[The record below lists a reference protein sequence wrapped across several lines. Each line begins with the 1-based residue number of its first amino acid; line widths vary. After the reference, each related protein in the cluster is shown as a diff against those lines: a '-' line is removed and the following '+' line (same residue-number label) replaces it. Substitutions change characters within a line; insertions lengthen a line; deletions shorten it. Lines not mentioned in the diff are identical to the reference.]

1 MVHGPAVFAEIRR
14 SYGGPWPWIYRGP
27 RYGIGRSG
35 AWFAQITHTKAK
47 EKSCHEHSSL
57 IMKFTLP
64 SPVQKVQGILN
75 FKLGPEVLP
84 KSPILLAMSLVA
96 FAASVF
102 LFQAS
107 FYSPARAAASA
118 IGSAVLL
125 AAVAMLWARIS
136 GYNERLTQTLTALA
150 LGGAIVIFVRTA
162 LGFFIFISP
171 NFAELPDINVQELTA
186 FLLFP
191 LYVWNIFVFAFLFRR
206 SFRSDVVMSFA
217 ISIALVFTVSF
228 LVPIAFKS
236 L

>member
-1 MVHGPAVFAEIRR
+1 
-14 SYGGPWPWIYRGP
+14 
-27 RYGIGRSG
+27 
-35 AWFAQITHTKAK
+35 
-47 EKSCHEHSSL
+47 
-57 IMKFTLP
+57 MKFTLP
-64 SPVQKVQGILN
+64 SPVQKVLGILN
-75 FKLGPEVLP
+75 FKLGPDVLP
-84 KSPILLAMSLVA
+84 KSPILLAVSLIA
-96 FAASVF
+96 FAAAVF

-107 FYSPARAAASA
+107 FYTPARAAASG

-125 AAVAMLWARIS
+125 AAVAVLCARIS

-162 LGFFIFISP
+162 LGFFMFINP
-171 NFAELPDINVQELTA
+171 ALAELPDINVQELTS

-206 SFRSDVVMSFA
+206 SFRSDVVISFA

>member
-1 MVHGPAVFAEIRR
+1 
-14 SYGGPWPWIYRGP
+14 
-27 RYGIGRSG
+27 
-35 AWFAQITHTKAK
+35 
-47 EKSCHEHSSL
+47 
-57 IMKFTLP
+57 MKFTLP
-64 SPVQKVQGILN
+64 SPVQNVLGILN

-84 KSPILLAMSLVA
+84 KSPILLAVSLVA

-118 IGSAVLL
+118 IGSAFLL
-125 AAVAMLWARIS
+125 ALVASLGARVS

-162 LGFFIFISP
+162 LGFIIFVSP
-171 NFAELPDINVQELTA
+171 NLAELPDINVRELTA

-206 SFRSDVVMSFA
+206 SFRADVVISFA
-217 ISIALVFTVSF
+217 ISIAVVFTVSF

>member
-1 MVHGPAVFAEIRR
+1 
-14 SYGGPWPWIYRGP
+14 
-27 RYGIGRSG
+27 
-35 AWFAQITHTKAK
+35 
-47 EKSCHEHSSL
+47 
-57 IMKFTLP
+57 MKFTP
-64 SPVQKVQGILN
+64 PPPVQKVLGILN

-84 KSPILLAMSLVA
+84 ESLILLAMSLVA
-96 FAASVF
+96 FAAAVF

-118 IGSAVLL
+118 IGSTLLL
-125 AAVAMLWARIS
+125 ALVALLWARIS
-136 GYNERLTQTLTALA
+136 GYNARLTQTLTALA

-171 NFAELPDINVQELTA
+171 ALAELPDTNVQELTA

-206 SFRSDVVMSFA
+206 SFRSDVLISFA
-217 ISIALVFTVSF
+217 ISIALVIAMYFSVP
-228 LVPIAFKS
+228 LVFKS

>member
-1 MVHGPAVFAEIRR
+1 
-14 SYGGPWPWIYRGP
+14 
-27 RYGIGRSG
+27 
-35 AWFAQITHTKAK
+35 
-47 EKSCHEHSSL
+47 
-57 IMKFTLP
+57 MKFTLP
-64 SPVQKVQGILN
+64 APVQKVLGILN
-75 FKLGPEVLP
+75 FKLGPDVLP
-84 KSPILLAMSLVA
+84 KSPILLAVSLIA
-96 FAASVF
+96 FAAAVF

-107 FYSPARAAASA
+107 FYTPARAAASG

-125 AAVAMLWARIS
+125 AAVAVLCARIS

-162 LGFFIFISP
+162 LGFFMFINP
-171 NFAELPDINVQELTA
+171 ALAELPDINVQELTS

-217 ISIALVFTVSF
+217 ISIALVFAVSF

>member
-1 MVHGPAVFAEIRR
+1 
-14 SYGGPWPWIYRGP
+14 
-27 RYGIGRSG
+27 
-35 AWFAQITHTKAK
+35 
-47 EKSCHEHSSL
+47 
-57 IMKFTLP
+57 MKFTLP
-64 SPVQKVQGILN
+64 SPVQNVLGILN

-84 KSPILLAMSLVA
+84 KSPILLAVSLVA

-107 FYSPARAAASA
+107 FYSVARAAASG
-118 IGSAVLL
+118 IGGAFLLALVALL
-125 AAVAMLWARIS
+125 AARVS
-136 GYNERLTQTLTALA
+136 GHNERLTQTLTALA

-162 LGFFIFISP
+162 LGFIIFISP

-206 SFRSDVVMSFA
+206 SFRSDVAISFA
-217 ISIALVFTVSF
+217 ISIVLVFAVYFSVP
-228 LVPIAFKS
+228 LVFKS

>member
-1 MVHGPAVFAEIRR
+1 
-14 SYGGPWPWIYRGP
+14 
-27 RYGIGRSG
+27 
-35 AWFAQITHTKAK
+35 
-47 EKSCHEHSSL
+47 
-57 IMKFTLP
+57 MKITLP
-64 SPVQKVQGILN
+64 PPIQNVLGILD

-84 KSPILLAMSLVA
+84 KSLILLAVSLVA
-96 FAASVF
+96 FAASEF

-107 FYSPARAAASA
+107 FYSPARAAASG
-118 IGSAVLL
+118 IGGAVLL
-125 AAVAMLWARIS
+125 AAVAMLWARVS

-150 LGGAIVIFVRTA
+150 VGGAIVIFVRTA
-162 LGFFIFISP
+162 LGFIIFISP
-171 NFAELPDINVQELTA
+171 NLAELPDINVQELTA

>member
-1 MVHGPAVFAEIRR
+1 
-14 SYGGPWPWIYRGP
+14 
-27 RYGIGRSG
+27 
-35 AWFAQITHTKAK
+35 
-47 EKSCHEHSSL
+47 
-57 IMKFTLP
+57 MKITLP
-64 SPVQKVQGILN
+64 PPIQNVLGILD

-84 KSPILLAMSLVA
+84 KSLILLAVSLVA

-118 IGSAVLL
+118 IGSAFLL
-125 AAVAMLWARIS
+125 ALVALLWARVS

-150 LGGAIVIFVRTA
+150 VGGAIVIFVRTA
-162 LGFFIFISP
+162 LGFIIFISP
-171 NFAELPDINVQELTA
+171 ALSELPEINVQELTA

-206 SFRSDVVMSFA
+206 SFRAD
-217 ISIALVFTVSF
+217 
-228 LVPIAFKS
+228 VPIAFAIAIVLVFILYFSVPLVFRS

>member
-1 MVHGPAVFAEIRR
+1 
-14 SYGGPWPWIYRGP
+14 
-27 RYGIGRSG
+27 
-35 AWFAQITHTKAK
+35 
-47 EKSCHEHSSL
+47 
-57 IMKFTLP
+57 MKFTLP
-64 SPVQKVQGILN
+64 SPVQKVLGILN

-84 KSPILLAMSLVA
+84 KSPFLFAASLVA
-96 FAASVF
+96 FAAAVF

-107 FYSPARAAASA
+107 FYSLARAAASG
-118 IGSAVLL
+118 IGGAVLL
-125 AAVAMLWARIS
+125 AAVAMLCARVS

-150 LGGAIVIFVRTA
+150 LGGAIVIFVRTV
-162 LGFFIFISP
+162 LGFIIFISP
-171 NFAELPDINVQELTA
+171 NLAELPDINVLQLTA

-206 SFRSDVVMSFA
+206 SFRSDVVISFA

>member
-1 MVHGPAVFAEIRR
+1 VASDYRR
-14 SYGGPWPWIYRGP
+14 E
-27 RYGIGRSG
+27 
-35 AWFAQITHTKAK
+35 FAQYSPRKSK
-47 EKSCHEHSSL
+47 EKPCHEHSSL

-64 SPVQKVQGILN
+64 SPVQKVIGILN
-75 FKLGPEVLP
+75 FKLGPDVLP
-84 KSPILLAMSLVA
+84 KSPILLAMSLVT
-96 FAASVF
+96 FAGAVF

-125 AAVAMLWARIS
+125 AAVAMLCARIS

-162 LGFFIFISP
+162 LGFFIFINP
-171 NFAELPDINVQELTA
+171 AFAELPDINVQELTA

-191 LYVWNIFVFAFLFRR
+191 LYVWNIFVFAFLLRR
-206 SFRSDVVMSFA
+206 SFRSDVPVSFA
-217 ISIALVFTVSF
+217 ISIVLVFAVYFS
-228 LVPIAFKS
+228 VPLAFKS

>member
-1 MVHGPAVFAEIRR
+1 
-14 SYGGPWPWIYRGP
+14 
-27 RYGIGRSG
+27 
-35 AWFAQITHTKAK
+35 
-47 EKSCHEHSSL
+47 
-57 IMKFTLP
+57 MKITLP
-64 SPVQKVQGILN
+64 PPIQNVLGILD

-84 KSPILLAMSLVA
+84 KSLILLAVSLVA
-96 FAASVF
+96 FAASEF

-107 FYSPARAAASA
+107 FYSPARAAASG
-118 IGSAVLL
+118 IGGAVLL
-125 AAVAMLWARIS
+125 AAVAMLWARVS

-150 LGGAIVIFVRTA
+150 MGGAIVIFVRTA
-162 LGFFIFISP
+162 LGFIIFISP
-171 NFAELPDINVQELTA
+171 NLAELPDINVQELTA

-217 ISIALVFTVSF
+217 ISIALVFAVSF

>member
-1 MVHGPAVFAEIRR
+1 
-14 SYGGPWPWIYRGP
+14 
-27 RYGIGRSG
+27 
-35 AWFAQITHTKAK
+35 
-47 EKSCHEHSSL
+47 
-57 IMKFTLP
+57 MKFTLP
-64 SPVQKVQGILN
+64 SPVQKVLGILN

-84 KSPILLAMSLVA
+84 KSPILLAASLIA
-96 FAASVF
+96 FAAAVF

-107 FYSPARAAASA
+107 FYSPARAAASGIA
-118 IGSAVLL
+118 GAVLL
-125 AAVAMLWARIS
+125 AAVAVLGARVS

-171 NFAELPDINVQELTA
+171 AFAELPDIDVRQLAA

-206 SFRSDVVMSFA
+206 SFRADVPVSFA
-217 ISIALVFTVSF
+217 ISIALVIAVYFS
-228 LVPIAFKS
+228 VPSVFKS

>member
-1 MVHGPAVFAEIRR
+1 
-14 SYGGPWPWIYRGP
+14 
-27 RYGIGRSG
+27 
-35 AWFAQITHTKAK
+35 
-47 EKSCHEHSSL
+47 
-57 IMKFTLP
+57 MKFTLP
-64 SPVQKVQGILN
+64 APVQKVLGILN
-75 FKLGPEVLP
+75 FKLGPDVLP
-84 KSPILLAMSLVA
+84 KSPILLAVSLIA
-96 FAASVF
+96 FAAAVF

-107 FYSPARAAASA
+107 FYTPARAAASG

-125 AAVAMLWARIS
+125 AAVAVLCARIS

-162 LGFFIFISP
+162 LGFFMFINP
-171 NFAELPDINVQELTA
+171 AFAELPEINVQELTS

-206 SFRSDVVMSFA
+206 SFRSDVVISFA

>member
-1 MVHGPAVFAEIRR
+1 
-14 SYGGPWPWIYRGP
+14 
-27 RYGIGRSG
+27 
-35 AWFAQITHTKAK
+35 
-47 EKSCHEHSSL
+47 
-57 IMKFTLP
+57 MKFTLP
-64 SPVQKVQGILN
+64 APVQKVLGILN
-75 FKLGPEVLP
+75 FKLGPDVLP
-84 KSPILLAMSLVA
+84 KSPILLAVSLIA
-96 FAASVF
+96 FAAAVF

-107 FYSPARAAASA
+107 FYTPARAAASG

-125 AAVAMLWARIS
+125 AAVAVLCARIS

-162 LGFFIFISP
+162 LGFFMFINP
-171 NFAELPDINVQELTA
+171 ALAELPEINVQELTS

-206 SFRSDVVMSFA
+206 SFRSDVVISFA